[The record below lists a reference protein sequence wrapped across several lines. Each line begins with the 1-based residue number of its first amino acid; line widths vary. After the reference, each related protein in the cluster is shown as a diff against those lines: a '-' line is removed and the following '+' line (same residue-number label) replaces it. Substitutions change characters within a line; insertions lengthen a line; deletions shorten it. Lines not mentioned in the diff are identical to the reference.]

1 MSLIERLANAK
12 PKDSGLPCGMSR
24 VLGEMSDEEQ
34 EALTEVLFGQPRII
48 SNAQLQ
54 EILIEEGYDI
64 SRTSITLHR
73 RKQCRC
79 FVGRSSRMSA
89 ST

>member
-12 PKDSGLPCGMSR
+12 PKESGLPCGVAK
-24 VLGEMSDEEQ
+24 VLEEMSEDEQ
-34 EALTEVLFGQPRII
+34 DALQEVLFAQPRII
-48 SNAQLQ
+48 SNSQLQ
-54 EILIEEGYDI
+54 EILLQEGYDI
-64 SRTSITLHR
+64 SRASVALHR

>member
-1 MSLIERLANAK
+1 MSLVERLANAK
-12 PKDSGLPCGMSR
+12 PKDSGLPCGVSR